1 MRLISDWHASD
12 LIRLTKSQRDS
23 LLGQLKWVDL
33 ETGTF
38 YAHHSAR
45 TFLKRIGAVDSGYRL
60 TGPGISLL
68 ADFGNLLNK
77 KD

>member
-23 LLGQLKWVDL
+23 MLGQVKWVDL

-38 YAHHSAR
+38 YAHHTAR
-45 TFLKRIGAVDSGYRL
+45 TFLKRIGATDSVGRL
-60 TGPGISLL
+60 TGPGLCLL
-68 ADFGNLLNK
+68 ADFRNFNK